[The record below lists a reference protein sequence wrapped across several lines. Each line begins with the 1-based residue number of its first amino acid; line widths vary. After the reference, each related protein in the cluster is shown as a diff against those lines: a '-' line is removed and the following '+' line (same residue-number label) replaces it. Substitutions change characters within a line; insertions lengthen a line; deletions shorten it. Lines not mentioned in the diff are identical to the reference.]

1 MLKVISSHRQRR
13 HRADRWPCRLKSI
26 PNPSRLMSILTNREL
41 DFLASLRTD
50 WRRLYWNELAR
61 LLREDDTP
69 CDARHGVPFELAGTE
84 AIHFLGMEEGD
95 R

>member
-1 MLKVISSHRQRR
+1 
-13 HRADRWPCRLKSI
+13 
-26 PNPSRLMSILTNREL
+26 MSILTNREL

-69 CDARHGVPFELAGTE
+69 CDARHGVPSIAPPSGRAKDFIPNYVRSL
-84 AIHFLGMEEGD
+84 LPSSEEQDGS
-95 R
+95 RSGGPQA